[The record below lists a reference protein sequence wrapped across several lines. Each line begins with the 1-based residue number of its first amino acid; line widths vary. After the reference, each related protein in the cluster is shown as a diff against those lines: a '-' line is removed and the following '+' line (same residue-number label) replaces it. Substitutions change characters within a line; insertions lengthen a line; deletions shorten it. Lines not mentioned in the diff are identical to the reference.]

1 MTEEYNKTKEVT
13 KEATKEASEE
23 ATEEAKKE
31 VVKEA
36 MQATPGQQ
44 LKKCRQTLG
53 LTQQQVADRLH
64 LRLGNIEDIETDT
77 HKPGVSI
84 TFTKGYVRIYA
95 KLLSMP
101 VEPLLENFDVL
112 HQGEKQAAKLQ
123 SFSQRVAK
131 QANDD
136 RWMMVTYLIV
146 FLVVASLVIW
156 WYQQSDKSI
165 MNRLNLFNNNATEQL
180 NTVDEGESINAM
192 TNNPNMPDELAISE
206 EDIKSQNEK
215 TNASSTLDAQTQNS
229 ENITDIKASRA
240 DQLQTQ
246 AITNTEL
253 ANQSAD
259 DSLDGDNSM
268 VAESHINN
276 SLPIISSQII
286 DGYTINSNG
295 TVDVIFTFKED
306 CWLSVKDANAEVIA
320 LGVKVK
326 GRVMSVRGTP
336 PISMNMCPP
345 QTVDIDF
352 AGAPVDLSRH
362 PSGIPIKFELSIT
375 GE

>member
-1 MTEEYNKTKEVT
+1 
-13 KEATKEASEE
+13 
-23 ATEEAKKE
+23 
-31 VVKEA
+31 
-36 MQATPGQQ
+36 
-44 LKKCRQTLG
+44 
-53 LTQQQVADRLH
+53 
-64 LRLGNIEDIETDT
+64 
-77 HKPGVSI
+77 
-84 TFTKGYVRIYA
+84 
-95 KLLSMP
+95 
-101 VEPLLENFDVL
+101 
-112 HQGEKQAAKLQ
+112 
-123 SFSQRVAK
+123 
-131 QANDD
+131 
-136 RWMMVTYLIV
+136 
-146 FLVVASLVIW
+146 
-156 WYQQSDKSI
+156 
-165 MNRLNLFNNNATEQL
+165 
-180 NTVDEGESINAM
+180 M

-336 PISMNMCPP
+336 PISVNMCPP

>member
-1 MTEEYNKTKEVT
+1 MTEEHNKIKELT
-13 KEATKEASEE
+13 KEATKEA
-23 ATEEAKKE
+23 T
-31 VVKEA
+31 
-36 MQATPGQQ
+36 QATPGQQ
-44 LKKCRQTLG
+44 LKEGREAMG

-77 HKPGVSI
+77 HKTGVSI

-101 VEPLLENFDVL
+101 VDPLLENFDVL
-112 HQGEKQAAKLQ
+112 HKGEKQPAKLQ

-156 WYQQSDKSI
+156 WFQQSDKSI
-165 MNRLNLFNNNATEQL
+165 MNRLNLFNNNATEQM
-180 NTVDEGESINAM
+180 NKVDEGESVNAM
-192 TNNPNMPDELAISE
+192 INNPNMPDELAISE
-206 EDIKSQNEK
+206 EDIKSQNAM
-215 TNASSTLDAQTQNS
+215 TNTDNAPDNQTLDS
-229 ENITDIKASRA
+229 ENITDSEVSEA
-240 DQLQTQ
+240 DQAQTL
-246 AITNTEL
+246 AKKNTEI
-253 ANQSAD
+253 ANQSLG
-259 DSLDGDNSM
+259 SDNSS
-268 VAESHINN
+268 VADSVINKPVP
-276 SLPIISSQII
+276 SISSQIV

-306 CWLSVKDANAEVIA
+306 CWLSVKDANDEVMA

-336 PISMNMCPP
+336 PISVNMCPP
-345 QTVDIDF
+345 QTVVIDF
-352 AGAPVDLSRH
+352 AGAPVDLSSYPR
-362 PSGIPIKFELSIT
+362 GIPVKFELSIT